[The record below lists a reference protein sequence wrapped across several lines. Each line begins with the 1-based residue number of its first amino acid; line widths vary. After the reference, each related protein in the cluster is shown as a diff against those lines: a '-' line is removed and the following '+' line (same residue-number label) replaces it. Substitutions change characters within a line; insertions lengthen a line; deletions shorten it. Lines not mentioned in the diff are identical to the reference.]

1 VARVRL
7 IHWNDAEG
15 SERQQQLAA
24 LGHRAEFAMPKG
36 PGVMPVVRQ
45 DPPEVYVIDLSRLPS
60 HGREAA
66 LALRTHKATRHVP
79 LVFVDGEPEKVA
91 RIRALLP
98 DAVYTTWGRVKTA
111 IPRALSRHPA
121 NPIVPKDPFS
131 DRPTAAKLGIKPGHT
146 VCLLGSPRGF
156 AATLDPLP
164 AKVRFTARI
173 ADACDLFIAFAH
185 SARDLAAQIAL
196 VGRVL
201 EDQPLWLLWPKK
213 ASGVRSD
220 LDGNVVRETG
230 LAAGLVDYKVCSV
243 DATWSG
249 LAFKR
254 RRR

>member
-1 VARVRL
+1 
-7 IHWNDAEG
+7 
-15 SERQQQLAA
+15 
-24 LGHRAEFAMPKG
+24 MPKG